1 MVFYRFLMLSVCL
14 AWASSSSAITYFPR
28 MDEADW
34 KVDGSPFECRME
46 QTVPVFG
53 QAVFA
58 RRAGERQRFY
68 LLSQQRPAK
77 KGKARLISD
86 RPEWGPSLEPEFI
99 AKVHVYDH
107 GKTVQ
112 LKSRLATRLLA
123 ELEKGRAPKF
133 EQVAWYNSKEPIH
146 VRISSVSF
154 REAYQQYQHCLASL
168 LPVNFDQIKRT
179 RLHFQTDKWDIDEAT
194 RRRLDNV
201 ILYSKTDTDVNAF
214 FVDGHT
220 DNVGKRLYNYDLS
233 KRRAEAVTA
242 YLVSNGIPAEQ
253 ITTRYHGERYP
264 VKKNNSPSN
273 RRYNRRVT
281 IRLERTE
288 RIKTSKKTS

>member
-1 MVFYRFLMLSVCL
+1 MLFCRLLLLLLCL
-14 AWASSSSAITYFPR
+14 AWAGMSWAITYFPR
-28 MDEADW
+28 MDEAQW
-34 KVDGSPFECRME
+34 KVDGSAFECRM
-46 QTVPVFG
+46 QQAVPIFG
-53 QAVFA
+53 QAVFS
-58 RRAGERQRFY
+58 RRAGEGQRFF

-77 KGKARLISD
+77 KGKARLIAD
-86 RPEWGPSLEPEFI
+86 RPDWGPGVTPEFI
-99 AKVHVYDH
+99 AKVRVHDQ

-133 EQVAWYNSKEPIH
+133 EQVAWYNQKEPIH

-154 REAYQQYQHCLASL
+154 REAYQQYQTCLAGL
-168 LPVNFDQIKRT
+168 LPVNYDQIKRT
-179 RLHFQTDKWDIDEAT
+179 RLHFQTDKWDIDERT
-194 RRRLDNV
+194 RQRLDNI

-233 KRRAEAVTA
+233 KKRAEAVTA
-242 YLVSNGIPAEQ
+242 YLVKNGIPAEQ

-264 VKKNNSPSN
+264 AKKNNSPSN

-281 IRLERTE
+281 IRLERTQA
-288 RIKTSKKTS
+288 IKTAKRTG